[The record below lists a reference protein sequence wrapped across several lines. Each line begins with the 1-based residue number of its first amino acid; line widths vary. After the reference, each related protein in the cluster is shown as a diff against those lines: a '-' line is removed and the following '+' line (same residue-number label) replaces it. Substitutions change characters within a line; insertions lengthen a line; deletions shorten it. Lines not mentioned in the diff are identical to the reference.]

1 MSQLL
6 LDVSHG
12 RGISEQTAWGGTLG
26 YSEELPVEPKIFKSF
41 LEHKT
46 QKTEER
52 PPQGVSLPAL
62 HMAVLQQHKKVSD
75 TRCSHLKFGCSK
87 IIFHSLH

>member
-46 QKTEER
+46 QKTEETT
-52 PPQGVSLPAL
+52 PGSVFASTSHGCLTAT
-62 HMAVLQQHKKVSD
+62 HK
-75 TRCSHLKFGCSK
+75 GQ
-87 IIFHSLH
+87 